1 MKKFFGLF
9 IAVLLIVSLFATSAI
24 AFAEEE
30 TVAVTGIS
38 FAKSSQTYEVG
49 SRTFNVSASVE
60 PSNASEKGVLYA
72 MADASKD
79 KGVTVDSTG
88 KVTVSKDAEEG
99 TYEIIATAK
108 ADEAFTAT
116 YTLTL
121 TARHKVSYD
130 NDVFQEQVIAQE
142 HANLN
147 VYMDRNFMFVNDWI
161 NNSATVKAVFP
172 GIVYQVEADNEGFE
186 ESDSKPYDK
195 DAEYD
200 TIYVEYCKPGESPTR
215 TEWTSCK
222 VTSTF
227 SLETEGY
234 WSFRFVVKN
243 HNGTETLATS
253 DYFTRYAKDN
263 KHPVIELSTSMKNKV
278 DSGLVAGEGYTPS
291 TSLPQLRLRT

>member
-121 TARHKVSYD
+121 TARHKVNY
-130 NDVFQEQVIAQE
+130 
-142 HANLN
+142 
-147 VYMDRNFMFVNDWI
+147 DRNMPILTFIWI
-161 NNSATVKAVFP
+161 ETLCSLTIGSTIP
-172 GIVYQVEADNEGFE
+172 QRL
-186 ESDSKPYDK
+186 KPY
-195 DAEYD
+195 
-200 TIYVEYCKPGESPTR
+200 
-215 TEWTSCK
+215 
-222 VTSTF
+222 F
-227 SLETEGY
+227 
-234 WSFRFVVKN
+234 
-243 HNGTETLATS
+243 
-253 DYFTRYAKDN
+253 
-263 KHPVIELSTSMKNKV
+263 PVLSIK
-278 DSGLVAGEGYTPS
+278 
-291 TSLPQLRLRT
+291 